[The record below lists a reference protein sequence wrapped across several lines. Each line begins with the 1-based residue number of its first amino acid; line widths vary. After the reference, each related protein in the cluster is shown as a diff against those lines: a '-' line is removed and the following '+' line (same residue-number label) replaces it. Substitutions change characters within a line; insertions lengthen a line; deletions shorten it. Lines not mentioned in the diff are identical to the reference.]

1 MVTEAVQDQE
11 PSLGEASYPATLFK
25 CENSL
30 KNVQP
35 IQQIC
40 SSESY
45 QNVSDVLDSNVL
57 LETGSVTLSE
67 GFGLCDDEI
76 SVPLCGIETKDLK
89 RTEESA
95 IRYRF

>member
-11 PSLGEASYPATLFK
+11 PSLGEASYPATLFG
-25 CENSL
+25 CENSS

-35 IQQIC
+35 YQQVP
-40 SSESY
+40 SLNSY
-45 QNVSDVLDSNVL
+45 QNVSDVPDSNPL

-67 GFGLCDDEI
+67 GFGLCDDEF

-89 RTEESA
+89 RTEESTVL
-95 IRYRF
+95 I